1 MRKIYIPLLLA
12 VVSAEA
18 SLSFYYNQAGYDSD
32 GRGNLV
38 VYSSEELEGAE
49 WLIMKSSD
57 GGAYSVERGTFT
69 AGINPDNWLSSGK
82 YYTVSLPSTL
92 QEGEYYLSTTEGGAP
107 WSEVVP
113 SNSGKF
119 EISAGELKA
128 KTLGPVL
135 GYFRS
140 DRSSAT
146 SHTYVYVG
154 TYASAG
160 VDVHGGWN
168 DASGDYGTYLSHLS
182 YANYMNPQQ
191 IPLTVWA
198 LAFANERIPAAVESA
213 TSDAEFAVDEA
224 LWGADFLVRMQN
236 EAGYFYMTV
245 FNQWGQSSSW
255 HLCAFS
261 GSGGEMSNNYQT
273 AYREG
278 GGMAIAALARAS
290 TLGKDGSY
298 TAEKYLEV
306 AKAGFEHLESKQTLG
321 GECSYCDDGVENI
334 IDDYAALLAATELAM
349 ATGGK
354 SQYLNVARDRAE
366 HLVGR
371 LSDDGYFWS
380 DNAKTRPFYHASDAG
395 LPVVALL
402 RYLEL
407 ENSFDYEA
415 CPPEWDCSINPSE
428 HMISLVTAAVKKHLN
443 WMVNVT
449 DRANNPFGYA
459 KQVVKTGGAIQTN
472 FFIPH
477 DNETGYWFQGENA
490 RLGSLAAAAVYAS
503 RMLGYADSAKAFQY
517 AADQLDWILGK
528 NPYGLSFME
537 GVGTKNSTRY
547 QSYSNTKGGI
557 ANGITGKN
565 MDGSGITWDNVSDIA
580 SQLSSLGESA
590 ADWQTWRWEEQ
601 WLPHATWYLMALA
614 TRYDEHPTKVIF
626 PTSSSSSQGGN
637 SSSSSQTGGS
647 SSSSAGNT
655 SVSSSSGD
663 SDTDIEDIDEKS
675 SSSRSRGRR
684 NTDGVYQIAS
694 VAGFSVLQ
702 SGNTLQ
708 VTFANPD
715 QRKFHLMDVHGR
727 VVMNT
732 VLSNASNTVQLST
745 LPKGIYLVHVQGFA
759 PKKIVV
765 K

>member
-12 VVSAEA
+12 AVSAEA
-18 SLSFYYNQAGYDSD
+18 SLSFYYNQAGYDSN
-32 GRGNLV
+32 GLGSVV

-57 GGAYSVERGTFT
+57 GGAYSVERGTFA

-92 QEGEYYLSTTEGGAP
+92 QEGEYYLSTTEGGRP

-119 EISAGELKA
+119 EISAGELKT
-128 KTLGPVL
+128 KTLKPVL
-135 GYFRS
+135 GYFFA
-140 DRSSAT
+140 DRNKLAGHKSASISGKGET
-146 SHTYVYVG
+146 KNVY
-154 TYASAG
+154 
-160 VDVHGGWN
+160 GGWS

-198 LAFANERIPAAVESA
+198 LAFVNEHIPNAVSSA
-213 TSDAEFAVDEA
+213 KSKDFALDEA
-224 LWGADFLVRMQN
+224 LWGADFLVRMF
-236 EAGYFYMTV
+236 EEREGFFYMTV
-245 FNQWGQSSSW
+245 FNGWKANDGGW
-255 HLCAFS
+255 TLCAFS
-261 GSGGEMSNNYQT
+261 RSSGEMSSNYQT

-290 TLGKDGSY
+290 TLGKDGDSS
-298 TAEKYLEV
+298 TAAEYLEV

-321 GECSYCDDGVENI
+321 GECAYCDDGKENI
-334 IDDYAALLAATELAM
+334 IDDYTALLAATELAM

-371 LSDDGYFWS
+371 LSADGYFWS

-395 LPVVALL
+395 LPMVALL

-407 ENSFDYEA
+407 ENSFEYEP
-415 CPPEWDCSINPSE
+415 CPPDGDCSINASE

-443 WMVNVT
+443 WMISVT
-449 DRANNPFGYA
+449 DRENNPFGYA
-459 KQVVKTGGAIQTN
+459 KQVVKTGGAVQTN

-537 GVGTKNSTRY
+537 GVGTKTSADYNGY
-547 QSYSNTKGGI
+547 ANTTGGI

-565 MDGSGITWDNVSDIA
+565 MDGSGITWNSVSDIA
-580 SQLSSLGESA
+580 GQLDSLRQEVAG
-590 ADWQTWRWEEQ
+590 WQNWRWLEQ

-614 TRYDEHPTKVIF
+614 TRYDEHPVKIVV
-626 PTSSSSSQGGN
+626 PTSSSSSRQ
-637 SSSSSQTGGS
+637 GGS
-647 SSSSAGNT
+647 SSSSAKPG
-655 SVSSSSGD
+655 SSSSETE
-663 SDTDIEDIDEKS
+663 SIEMP
-675 SSSRSRGRR
+675 
-684 NTDGVYQIAS
+684 Q
-694 VAGFSVLQ
+694 VAFAGI
-702 SGNTLQ
+702 TILQ
-708 VTFANPD
+708 VGNSLQVEFGSPAAHSI
-715 QRKFHLMDVHGR
+715 RIMDTQGR
-727 VVMNT
+727 VMLSR
-732 VLSNASNTVQLST
+732 VLNQARNEISLAAF
-745 LPKGIYLVHVQGFA
+745 PKGIYLVQVQGTA
-759 PKKIVV
+759 PHKIIVR
-765 K
+765 